1 MWLFQAWNRGFVRML
16 KIFSIGQTTI
26 ALPPV
31 YFPFIGP
38 ILNRD
43 AFMRSTLADGDRY
56 RLLHQGDLFTTT
68 VRRSTYKSRIGTIK
82 GG

>member
-1 MWLFQAWNRGFVRML
+1 MWLSQGCSRGFVRML
-16 KIFSIGQTTI
+16 RTFFIGRTTI

-43 AFMRSTLADGDRY
+43 AFMRTTLREGDRY
-56 RLLHQGDLFTTT
+56 RLLQQGDLFTTT
-68 VRRSTYKSRIGTIK
+68 VRLSTYKSPVLRTRRG
-82 GG
+82 

>member
-1 MWLFQAWNRGFVRML
+1 MWLSRALRRGCVRMQR
-16 KIFSIGQTTI
+16 IFYGSRTATV
-26 ALPPV
+26 LPPV

-43 AFMRSTLADGDRY
+43 AFMKTTLREGDRY

-68 VRRSTYKSRIGTIK
+68 VRLSTYKSKIQKTSSG
-82 GG
+82 

>member
-1 MWLFQAWNRGFVRML
+1 MWLSRVWSRGSGRTLRTFCGGR
-16 KIFSIGQTTI
+16 TTI

-43 AFMRSTLADGDRY
+43 AFMRTILREGDPY
-56 RLLHQGDLFTTT
+56 RLLHQGDLFTTA
-68 VRRSTYKSRIGTIK
+68 VRRSTYKSPVQRTRRG
-82 GG
+82 